1 MCRREGTKLFL
12 KGAKCFTSKC
22 PVSRRAYA
30 PGVHGPTQ
38 GKPKLTGFGKQLREK
53 QKAKRVYGLMEKQF
67 RNYVVRAAS
76 SQGNTGEILQSL
88 LEQRLDNVIYRLG
101 IAESRQQARQ
111 WVNHGHVQVNGKK
124 LDIPSYTVQLNDAI
138 TFDGD
143 VSKEFA
149 KRTQQIEKH
158 PRPQWLQLDV
168 GQARA
173 TIISKPTLADVEHT
187 FDITPIV
194 EYYSR

>member
-12 KGAKCFTSKC
+12 KGAKCFTAKC
-22 PVSRRAYA
+22 PVSRRAYP
-30 PGVHGPTQ
+30 PGAHGPTQ
-38 GKPKLTGFGKQLREK
+38 GRVKLTSFGKQLREK
-53 QKAKRVYGLMEKQF
+53 QKAKRVYGLLERQF

-76 SQGNTGEILQSL
+76 SKGNTGEILQSL
-88 LEQRLDNVIYRLG
+88 LELRLDNVVYRLG

-111 WVNHGHVQVNGKK
+111 WVSHGHVLVNGKK
-124 LDIPSYTVQLNDAI
+124 LDIPSYTVRLNDAV
-138 TFDGD
+138 TFDVD
-143 VSKEFA
+143 ITKEFA

-158 PRPQWLQLDV
+158 PRPQWLQLDLTQ
-168 GQARA
+168 GSA
-173 TIISKPTLADVEHT
+173 TIISHPTLADVERT